1 MISLFMIHAKPIKRA
16 KIKSAI
22 EQTKGKHMS
31 SLSPVYDDFLDFMIE
46 KATPQEILAYSASR
60 VAQERAE
67 VLLEKNNSGTLTPEE
82 AEELQ
87 QMLQVDRLISVLKAR
102 ALEALSH
109 S

>member
-1 MISLFMIHAKPIKRA
+1 
-16 KIKSAI
+16 
-22 EQTKGKHMS
+22 MS
-31 SLSPVYDDFLDFMIE
+31 SLSPVYNDFLDFMIE
-46 KATPQEILAYSASR
+46 KATPQEILAYSASS

-67 VLLEKNNSGTLTPEE
+67 VLLEKNNAGTLTSEE

-102 ALEALSH
+102 ALDALSH